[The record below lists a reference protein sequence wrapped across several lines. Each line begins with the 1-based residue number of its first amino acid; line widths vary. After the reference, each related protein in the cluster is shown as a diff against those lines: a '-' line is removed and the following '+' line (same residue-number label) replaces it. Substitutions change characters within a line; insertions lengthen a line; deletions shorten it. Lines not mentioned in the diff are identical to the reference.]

1 MKVFRITI
9 PIYAESEDEAMMAQK
24 ALFDFVNAYREKN
37 VAVTAKKISKAFNML
52 GNNVLVKTQIDNFLK
67 Y

>member
-9 PIYAESEDEAMMAQK
+9 PIYAESEEDATMAQT
-24 ALFDFVNAYREKN
+24 ALFNFVNAYRERN
-37 VAVTAKKISKAFNML
+37 VAVTARKITIAFKML
-52 GNNVLVKTQIDNFLK
+52 DKNAFVKTQIDNFLK

>member
-9 PIYAESEDEAMMAQK
+9 PIYAESENEATMAQK
-24 ALFDFVNAYREKN
+24 ALYDFVNAYREKN

-52 GNNVLVKTQIDNFLK
+52 NSNAFVKTQIDNFLR

>member
-52 GNNVLVKTQIDNFLK
+52 DNNVFVKTQIDNFLR

>member
-1 MKVFRITI
+1 MKVFRITV
-9 PIYAESEDEAMMAQK
+9 PIYAESENEATMAQK
-24 ALFDFVNAYREKN
+24 ALYDFVNAYREKN

-52 GNNVLVKTQIDNFLK
+52 NSNAFIKTQIDNFLR

>member
-1 MKVFRITI
+1 MKVFRITV
-9 PIYAESEDEAMMAQK
+9 PIYAESENEATMAQK
-24 ALFDFVNAYREKN
+24 ALYDFVNAYREKN

-52 GNNVLVKTQIDNFLK
+52 NSNAFVKTQIDNFLR

>member
-1 MKVFRITI
+1 M

-52 GNNVLVKTQIDNFLK
+52 DGNAFVKTRIYNFLK

>member
-24 ALFDFVNAYREKN
+24 ALFDFVNVYREKN

-52 GNNVLVKTQIDNFLK
+52 DNNVFVKTQIDNFLK

>member
-52 GNNVLVKTQIDNFLK
+52 GNNVFVKTQIDNFLK

>member
-1 MKVFRITI
+1 M

-37 VAVTAKKISKAFNML
+37 IAVTAKKISKAFNML
-52 GNNVLVKTQIDNFLK
+52 DGNSFVKTQIYNFLK